1 MQPKLLTGGNPA
13 VMTVTIGMVLGL
25 TVPLKTPLV
34 NREEDVEKIMNMGQ
48 VA

>member
-25 TVPLKTPLV
+25 TVTLKTPLV